1 MDGMDGLMF
10 VSIAVSMRIAYSS
23 ARIHIPSFCY
33 VDRARDRWENTPPRE
48 EVVADSFEL
57 LDAALL

>member
-1 MDGMDGLMF
+1 MDGLMF

-23 ARIHIPSFCY
+23 ARIHISFFCY

-57 LDAALL
+57 LDAVLL